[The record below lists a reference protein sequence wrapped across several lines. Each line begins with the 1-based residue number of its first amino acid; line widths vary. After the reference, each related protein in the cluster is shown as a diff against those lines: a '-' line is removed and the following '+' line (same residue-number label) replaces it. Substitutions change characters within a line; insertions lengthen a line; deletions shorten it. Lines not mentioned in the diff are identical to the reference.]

1 MVQDVFSQRQQ
12 TQAAALHSG
21 QFSAGAEILPAN
33 LVQLRTLARQL
44 PLHKQKKVL
53 NDLAASHASTIRGR
67 GLDYAEV
74 REYQA
79 GDDIRAMDWRVT
91 ARTGDA
97 HVKVFREEKE
107 RPVLLV
113 CDLRAG
119 MRFGSRRAL
128 KQVVA
133 ADLTALFA
141 WAALEH
147 GDRIG
152 ALLFNDEQ
160 ETDLRPKTGRKQ
172 VLQLLSELP
181 ALPASAAVEPQQRMQ
196 QICRHLR
203 RIARP
208 GSAIYFIS
216 DWAGFDAECEQQ
228 LHAVTRH
235 CDLVAI
241 HISDPLEAELP
252 PPGLYTLS
260 DGQQRLSLDSTTSAQ
275 RNDYHQAFS
284 DRLSLLQQQLQRI
297 KVPLITLSTS
307 DADPLPLLRQ
317 GLGLGMLSRASGGKR
332 GA

>member
-1 MVQDVFSQRQQ
+1 MRQDG
-12 TQAAALHSG
+12 H
-21 QFSAGAEILPAN
+21 FSAGAEILPAN
-33 LVQLRTLARQL
+33 LVQLRALARQL

-53 NDLAASHASTIRGR
+53 NDLAGSHASAIRGR

-97 HVKVFREEKE
+97 HIKVFREEKE
-107 RPVLLV
+107 QPGLLV
-113 CDLRAG
+113 CDLRAA

-128 KQVVA
+128 KQVLA

-172 VLQLLSELP
+172 VLQLLNELTTMAP
-181 ALPASAAVEPQQRMQ
+181 SASADPQQRMQ

-208 GSAIYFIS
+208 GSAVYFIS
-216 DWAGFDAECEQQ
+216 DWTGFDADCEQQ

-235 CDLVAI
+235 CDLVAV

-252 PPGLYTLS
+252 PPGLYSLS
-260 DGQQRLSLDSTTSAQ
+260 DGQQRLALDSTTSRQ
-275 RNDYHQAFS
+275 REEYQQAFS
-284 DRLSLLQQQLQRI
+284 LRMNSLQQQLQRL
-297 KVPLITLSTS
+297 KVPLIALSTS
-307 DADPLPLLRQ
+307 NADPLPALRQ
-317 GLGLGMLSRASGGKR
+317 GLGLGMLSRVRAEES
-332 GA
+332 

>member
-1 MVQDVFSQRQQ
+1 MRQDG
-12 TQAAALHSG
+12 H
-21 QFSAGAEILPAN
+21 FSAGAEILPAN

-53 NDLAASHASTIRGR
+53 NDLAGSHASAIRGR

-79 GDDIRAMDWRVT
+79 GDDIRAMDWRGT

-97 HVKVFREEKE
+97 HIKVFREEKE

-113 CDLRAG
+113 CDLRAT

-128 KQVVA
+128 KQVLA

-152 ALLFNDEQ
+152 ALLFNDEL

-172 VLQLLSELP
+172 VLQLLNELTTMP
-181 ALPASAAVEPQQRMQ
+181 PSASADPQQRMQ

-216 DWAGFDAECEQQ
+216 DWTGFDADCEQQ

-235 CDLVAI
+235 CDLVAV

-252 PPGLYTLS
+252 PPGLYSLS
-260 DGQQRLSLDSTTSAQ
+260 DGQQRLSLDSTTSRQ
-275 RNDYHQAFS
+275 REEYQQAFS
-284 DRLSLLQQQLQRI
+284 LRMNSLQQQLQRL
-297 KVPLITLSTS
+297 KVPLIALSTS
-307 DADPLPLLRQ
+307 NADPLPALRQ
-317 GLGLGMLSRASGGKR
+317 GLGLGMLSRVRVEES
-332 GA
+332 

>member
-1 MVQDVFSQRQQ
+1 MRQDG
-12 TQAAALHSG
+12 H
-21 QFSAGAEILPAN
+21 FSAGAEILPAN

-53 NDLAASHASTIRGR
+53 NDLAGSHASAIRGR

-97 HVKVFREEKE
+97 HIKVFREEKE

-113 CDLRAG
+113 CDLRAA

-128 KQVVA
+128 KQVLA

-152 ALLFNDEQ
+152 ALLFNDEL

-172 VLQLLSELP
+172 VLQLLNELTTM
-181 ALPASAAVEPQQRMQ
+181 ASSASADPQQRMQ

-216 DWAGFDAECEQQ
+216 DWTGFDADCEQQ

-235 CDLVAI
+235 CDLVAV

-252 PPGLYTLS
+252 PPGLYSLS
-260 DGQQRLSLDSTTSAQ
+260 DGQQRLSLDSTTSRQ
-275 RNDYHQAFS
+275 REEYQQAFS
-284 DRLSLLQQQLQRI
+284 LRMNSLQQQLQRL
-297 KVPLITLSTS
+297 KVPLIALSTS
-307 DADPLPLLRQ
+307 NADPLPALRQ
-317 GLGLGMLSRASGGKR
+317 GLGLGMLSRVRAEES
-332 GA
+332 

>member
-1 MVQDVFSQRQQ
+1 MRQDG
-12 TQAAALHSG
+12 H
-21 QFSAGAEILPAN
+21 FSAGAEILPAN

-53 NDLAASHASTIRGR
+53 NDLAGSHASAIRGR

-97 HVKVFREEKE
+97 HIKVFREEKE

-113 CDLRAG
+113 CDLRAT

-128 KQVVA
+128 KQVLA

-152 ALLFNDEQ
+152 ALLFNDEL

-172 VLQLLSELP
+172 VLQLLNELTTMP
-181 ALPASAAVEPQQRMQ
+181 PSASADPQQRMQ

-216 DWAGFDAECEQQ
+216 DWTGFDADCEQQ

-235 CDLVAI
+235 CDLVAV

-252 PPGLYTLS
+252 PPGLYSLS
-260 DGQQRLSLDSTTSAQ
+260 DGQQRLSLDSTTSRQ
-275 RNDYHQAFS
+275 CEEYQQAFS
-284 DRLSLLQQQLQRI
+284 LRINSLQQQLQRL
-297 KVPLITLSTS
+297 KVPLIALSTS
-307 DADPLPLLRQ
+307 NADPLPALRQ
-317 GLGLGMLSRASGGKR
+317 GLGLGMLSRVRVEES
-332 GA
+332 

>member
-1 MVQDVFSQRQQ
+1 MRQDG
-12 TQAAALHSG
+12 H
-21 QFSAGAEILPAN
+21 FSAGAEILPAN

-53 NDLAASHASTIRGR
+53 NDLAGSHASAIRGR

-97 HVKVFREEKE
+97 HIKVFREEKE

-113 CDLRAG
+113 CDLRAA

-128 KQVVA
+128 KQVLA

-152 ALLFNDEQ
+152 ALLFNDEL

-172 VLQLLSELP
+172 VLQLLNELTTMAP
-181 ALPASAAVEPQQRMQ
+181 SASADPQQRMQ

-216 DWAGFDAECEQQ
+216 DWTGFDADCEQQ

-235 CDLVAI
+235 CDLVAV

-252 PPGLYTLS
+252 PPGLYSLS
-260 DGQQRLSLDSTTSAQ
+260 DGQQRLSLDSTTSRQ
-275 RNDYHQAFS
+275 CEEYQQAFS
-284 DRLSLLQQQLQRI
+284 LRMNSLQQQLQRL
-297 KVPLITLSTS
+297 KVPLIALSTS
-307 DADPLPLLRQ
+307 NADPLPALRQ
-317 GLGLGMLSRASGGKR
+317 GLGLGMLSRVRVEES
-332 GA
+332 

>member
-1 MVQDVFSQRQQ
+1 MRQDG
-12 TQAAALHSG
+12 H
-21 QFSAGAEILPAN
+21 FSAGAEIQPAN

-53 NDLAASHASTIRGR
+53 NDLAGSHASAIRGR

-97 HVKVFREEKE
+97 HIKVFREEKE

-113 CDLRAG
+113 CDLRAC
-119 MRFGSRRAL
+119 MHFGSRRAL
-128 KQVVA
+128 KQVLA
-133 ADLTALFA
+133 ADLTALFG

-172 VLQLLSELP
+172 VLQLLNELTAMTP
-181 ALPASAAVEPQQRMQ
+181 SASANPQQRMQ

-216 DWAGFDAECEQQ
+216 DWTGFDADCEQQ

-241 HISDPLEAELP
+241 HISDPLDAELP
-252 PPGLYTLS
+252 PPGLYSLS
-260 DGQQRLSLDSTTSAQ
+260 DGQQRLSLDSTTSRQ
-275 RNDYHQAFS
+275 REEYQQAFS
-284 DRLSLLQQQLQRI
+284 LRMSTLQQQLQRL
-297 KVPLITLSTS
+297 KVPLIALSTS
-307 DADPLPLLRQ
+307 NADPLPALRQ
-317 GLGLGMLSRASGGKR
+317 GLGLGMLSRIRAEES
-332 GA
+332 

>member
-1 MVQDVFSQRQQ
+1 MRQDG
-12 TQAAALHSG
+12 H
-21 QFSAGAEILPAN
+21 FSAGAEILPAN

-53 NDLAASHASTIRGR
+53 NDLAGSHASAIRGR

-97 HVKVFREEKE
+97 HIKVFREEKE

-113 CDLRAG
+113 CDLRAA

-128 KQVVA
+128 KQVLA

-152 ALLFNDEQ
+152 ALLFNDEL

-172 VLQLLSELP
+172 VLQLLNELTTMAP
-181 ALPASAAVEPQQRMQ
+181 SASADPQQRMQ

-216 DWAGFDAECEQQ
+216 DWTGFDADCEQQ

-235 CDLVAI
+235 CDLVAV

-252 PPGLYTLS
+252 PPGLYSLS
-260 DGQQRLSLDSTTSAQ
+260 DGQQRLSLDSTTSRQ
-275 RNDYHQAFS
+275 REEYQQAFS
-284 DRLSLLQQQLQRI
+284 LRMNSLQQQLQRL
-297 KVPLITLSTS
+297 KVPLIALSTS
-307 DADPLPLLRQ
+307 NADPLPALRQ
-317 GLGLGMLSRASGGKR
+317 GLGLGMLSRERAEES
-332 GA
+332 

>member
-1 MVQDVFSQRQQ
+1 MRQDG
-12 TQAAALHSG
+12 H
-21 QFSAGAEILPAN
+21 FSAGAEILPAN
-33 LVQLRTLARQL
+33 LVQLRALARQL

-53 NDLAASHASTIRGR
+53 NDLAGSHASAIRGR

-97 HVKVFREEKE
+97 HIKVFREEKE
-107 RPVLLV
+107 RPILLV
-113 CDLRAG
+113 CDLRAN

-128 KQVVA
+128 KQVLA

-172 VLQLLSELP
+172 VLQLLNELTTIAP
-181 ALPASAAVEPQQRMQ
+181 SASADPQQRMQ

-208 GSAIYFIS
+208 GSAVYFIS
-216 DWAGFDAECEQQ
+216 DWTGFDADCEQQ

-235 CDLVAI
+235 CDLVAV

-252 PPGLYTLS
+252 PPGLYSLS
-260 DGQQRLSLDSTTSAQ
+260 DGQQRLALDSTTSRQ
-275 RNDYHQAFS
+275 REEYQQAFS
-284 DRLSLLQQQLQRI
+284 LRMNSLQQQLQRL
-297 KVPLITLSTS
+297 KVPLIALSTS
-307 DADPLPLLRQ
+307 NADPLPALRQ
-317 GLGLGMLSRASGGKR
+317 GLGLGMLSRVRAEES
-332 GA
+332 

>member
-1 MVQDVFSQRQQ
+1 MRQDG
-12 TQAAALHSG
+12 H
-21 QFSAGAEILPAN
+21 FSAGAEILPAN

-53 NDLAASHASTIRGR
+53 NDLAGSHASAIRGR

-97 HVKVFREEKE
+97 HIKVFREEKE

-113 CDLRAG
+113 CDLRAA

-128 KQVVA
+128 KQVLA

-152 ALLFNDEQ
+152 ALLFNDEL

-172 VLQLLSELP
+172 VLQLLNELTTMAP
-181 ALPASAAVEPQQRMQ
+181 SASADPQQRMQ

-216 DWAGFDAECEQQ
+216 DWTGFDADCEQQ

-235 CDLVAI
+235 CDLVAV

-252 PPGLYTLS
+252 PPGLYSLS
-260 DGQQRLSLDSTTSAQ
+260 DGQQRLSLDSTTSRQ
-275 RNDYHQAFS
+275 REEYQQAFNL
-284 DRLSLLQQQLQRI
+284 RMNNLQQQLQRL
-297 KVPLITLSTS
+297 KVPLIALSTS
-307 DADPLPLLRQ
+307 NADPLPALRQ
-317 GLGLGMLSRASGGKR
+317 GLGLGMLSRVRAEES
-332 GA
+332 

>member
-1 MVQDVFSQRQQ
+1 MRQDG
-12 TQAAALHSG
+12 H
-21 QFSAGAEILPAN
+21 FSAGAEILPAN

-53 NDLAASHASTIRGR
+53 NDLAGSHASAIRGR

-97 HVKVFREEKE
+97 HIKVFREEKE

-113 CDLRAG
+113 CDLRAA

-128 KQVVA
+128 KQVLA

-152 ALLFNDEQ
+152 ALLFNDEL

-172 VLQLLSELP
+172 VLQLLNELTTMAP
-181 ALPASAAVEPQQRMQ
+181 SASADPQQRMQ

-216 DWAGFDAECEQQ
+216 DWTGFDADCEQQ
-228 LHAVTRH
+228 LHSVTRH
-235 CDLVAI
+235 CDLVAV

-252 PPGLYTLS
+252 PPGLYSLS
-260 DGQQRLSLDSTTSAQ
+260 DGQQRLSLDSTTSRQ
-275 RNDYHQAFS
+275 REEYQQAFS
-284 DRLSLLQQQLQRI
+284 LRMNNLQQQLQRL
-297 KVPLITLSTS
+297 KVPLIALSTS
-307 DADPLPLLRQ
+307 NADPLPALRQ
-317 GLGLGMLSRASGGKR
+317 GLGLGMLSRVRAEES
-332 GA
+332 

>member
-1 MVQDVFSQRQQ
+1 MRQDG
-12 TQAAALHSG
+12 H
-21 QFSAGAEILPAN
+21 FSAGAEILPAN

-53 NDLAASHASTIRGR
+53 NDLAGSHASAIRGR

-97 HVKVFREEKE
+97 HIKVFREEKE

-113 CDLRAG
+113 CDLRAA

-128 KQVVA
+128 KQVLA

-152 ALLFNDEQ
+152 ALLFNDEL

-172 VLQLLSELP
+172 VLQLLNELTTMAP
-181 ALPASAAVEPQQRMQ
+181 SASADPQQRMQ

-216 DWAGFDAECEQQ
+216 DWTGFDADCEQQ

-235 CDLVAI
+235 CDLVAV

-252 PPGLYTLS
+252 PPGLYSLS
-260 DGQQRLSLDSTTSAQ
+260 DGQQRLSLDSTISRQ
-275 RNDYHQAFS
+275 REEYQQAFNL
-284 DRLSLLQQQLQRI
+284 RMNNLQQQLQRL
-297 KVPLITLSTS
+297 KVPLIALSTS
-307 DADPLPLLRQ
+307 NADPLPALRQ
-317 GLGLGMLSRASGGKR
+317 GLGLGMLSRVRAEES
-332 GA
+332 

>member
-1 MVQDVFSQRQQ
+1 MRQDG
-12 TQAAALHSG
+12 H
-21 QFSAGAEILPAN
+21 FSAGAEILPAN

-53 NDLAASHASTIRGR
+53 NDLAGSHASAIRGR

-97 HVKVFREEKE
+97 HIKVFREEKE

-113 CDLRAG
+113 CDLRAA

-128 KQVVA
+128 KQVLA
-133 ADLTALFA
+133 ADLAALFA

-152 ALLFNDEQ
+152 ALLFNDEL

-172 VLQLLSELP
+172 VLQLLNELTTM
-181 ALPASAAVEPQQRMQ
+181 ASSASADPQQRMQ

-216 DWAGFDAECEQQ
+216 DWTGFDADCEQQ

-235 CDLVAI
+235 CDLVAV

-252 PPGLYTLS
+252 PPGLYSLS
-260 DGQQRLSLDSTTSAQ
+260 DGQQRLSLDSTTSRQ
-275 RNDYHQAFS
+275 REEYQQAFS
-284 DRLSLLQQQLQRI
+284 LRMNSLQQQLQRL
-297 KVPLITLSTS
+297 KVPLIALSTS
-307 DADPLPLLRQ
+307 NADPLPALRQ
-317 GLGLGMLSRASGGKR
+317 GLGLGMLSRVRAEES
-332 GA
+332 

>member
-1 MVQDVFSQRQQ
+1 MRQDG
-12 TQAAALHSG
+12 H
-21 QFSAGAEILPAN
+21 FSAGAEILPAN
-33 LVQLRTLARQL
+33 LVQLRALARQL

-53 NDLAASHASTIRGR
+53 NDLAGSHASAIRGR

-97 HVKVFREEKE
+97 HIKVFREEKE
-107 RPVLLV
+107 RPILLV
-113 CDLRAG
+113 CDLRAN

-128 KQVVA
+128 KQVLA

-172 VLQLLSELP
+172 VLQLLNELTTMAP
-181 ALPASAAVEPQQRMQ
+181 SASADPQQRMQ

-216 DWAGFDAECEQQ
+216 DWTGFDADCEQQ

-235 CDLVAI
+235 CDLVAV

-252 PPGLYTLS
+252 PPGLYSLS
-260 DGQQRLSLDSTTSAQ
+260 DGQQRLSLDSTTSRQ
-275 RNDYHQAFS
+275 REEYQQAFS
-284 DRLSLLQQQLQRI
+284 LRMNSLQQQLQRL
-297 KVPLITLSTS
+297 KVPLIALSTS
-307 DADPLPLLRQ
+307 NADPLPALRQ
-317 GLGLGMLSRASGGKR
+317 GLGLGMLSRERAEES
-332 GA
+332 

>member
-1 MVQDVFSQRQQ
+1 MRQDG
-12 TQAAALHSG
+12 H
-21 QFSAGAEILPAN
+21 FSAGAEILPAN

-53 NDLAASHASTIRGR
+53 NDLAGSHASAIRGR

-97 HVKVFREEKE
+97 HIKVFREEKE

-113 CDLRAG
+113 CDLRAA

-128 KQVVA
+128 KQVLA

-152 ALLFNDEQ
+152 ALLFNDEL

-172 VLQLLSELP
+172 VLQLLNELTTMP
-181 ALPASAAVEPQQRMQ
+181 PSASADPQQRMQ

-216 DWAGFDAECEQQ
+216 DWTGFDADCEQQ

-235 CDLVAI
+235 CDLVAV

-252 PPGLYTLS
+252 PPGLYSLS
-260 DGQQRLSLDSTTSAQ
+260 DGQQRLSLDSTTSRQ
-275 RNDYHQAFS
+275 REEYQQAFS
-284 DRLSLLQQQLQRI
+284 LRMNSLQQQLQRL
-297 KVPLITLSTS
+297 KVPLIALSTS
-307 DADPLPLLRQ
+307 NADPLQALRQ
-317 GLGLGMLSRASGGKR
+317 GLGLGMLSRERAEES
-332 GA
+332 

>member
-1 MVQDVFSQRQQ
+1 MRQDG
-12 TQAAALHSG
+12 H
-21 QFSAGAEILPAN
+21 FSAGAEILPAN

-53 NDLAASHASTIRGR
+53 NDLAGSHASAIRGR

-97 HVKVFREEKE
+97 HIKVFREEKE
-107 RPVLLV
+107 RPILLV
-113 CDLRAG
+113 CDLRAN

-128 KQVVA
+128 KQVLA

-172 VLQLLSELP
+172 VLQLLNELTTMAP
-181 ALPASAAVEPQQRMQ
+181 SASADPQQRMQ

-208 GSAIYFIS
+208 GSAVYFIS
-216 DWAGFDAECEQQ
+216 DWTGFDADCEQQ

-235 CDLVAI
+235 CDLVAV

-252 PPGLYTLS
+252 PPGLYSLS
-260 DGQQRLSLDSTTSAQ
+260 DGQQRLALDSTTSRQ
-275 RNDYHQAFS
+275 REEYQQAFS
-284 DRLSLLQQQLQRI
+284 LRMNSLQQQLQRL
-297 KVPLITLSTS
+297 KVPLIALSTS
-307 DADPLPLLRQ
+307 NADPLPALRQ
-317 GLGLGMLSRASGGKR
+317 GLGLGMLSRERAEES
-332 GA
+332 

>member
-1 MVQDVFSQRQQ
+1 MRQDG
-12 TQAAALHSG
+12 H
-21 QFSAGAEILPAN
+21 FSAGAEILPAN

-53 NDLAASHASTIRGR
+53 NDLAGSHASAIRGR

-97 HVKVFREEKE
+97 HIKVFREEKE

-113 CDLRAG
+113 CDLRAT

-128 KQVVA
+128 KQVLA

-152 ALLFNDEQ
+152 ALLFNDEL

-172 VLQLLSELP
+172 VLQLLNELTTMP
-181 ALPASAAVEPQQRMQ
+181 PSASADPQQRMQ

-216 DWAGFDAECEQQ
+216 DWTGFDADCEQQ

-235 CDLVAI
+235 CDLVAV

-252 PPGLYTLS
+252 PPGLYSLS
-260 DGQQRLSLDSTTSAQ
+260 DGQQRLSLDSTTSRQ
-275 RNDYHQAFS
+275 CEEYQQAFS
-284 DRLSLLQQQLQRI
+284 LRMNSLQQQLQRL
-297 KVPLITLSTS
+297 KVPLIALSTS
-307 DADPLPLLRQ
+307 NADPLPALRQ
-317 GLGLGMLSRASGGKR
+317 GLGLGMLSRVRVEES
-332 GA
+332 

>member
-1 MVQDVFSQRQQ
+1 MRQDG
-12 TQAAALHSG
+12 H
-21 QFSAGAEILPAN
+21 FSAGAEILPAN

-53 NDLAASHASTIRGR
+53 NDLAGSHASAIRGR

-97 HVKVFREEKE
+97 HIKIFREEKE

-113 CDLRAG
+113 CDLRAN

-128 KQVVA
+128 KQVLA

-152 ALLFNDEQ
+152 ALLFNDEM
-160 ETDLRPKTGRKQ
+160 ETDLRPKTGRRQ
-172 VLQLLSELP
+172 VLHLLSALTAVNASP
-181 ALPASAAVEPQQRMQ
+181 AADTRQRMQ

-216 DWAGFDAECEQQ
+216 DWAGFDAECEQH
-228 LHAVTRH
+228 LHAVARH
-235 CDLVAI
+235 CDLVAV
-241 HISDPLEAELP
+241 HLSDPLEAELP
-252 PPGLYTLS
+252 PPGLYSLS
-260 DGQQRLSLDSTTSAQ
+260 DGQQRLSLDSTSNRQ
-275 RNDYHQAFS
+275 REEYQQAF
-284 DRLSLLQQQLQRI
+284 DQRLNTLQQQLLRI
-297 KVPLITLSTS
+297 RVPLISLSTS
-307 DADPLPLLRQ
+307 DADPLSLLRQ
-317 GLGLGMLSRASGGKR
+317 GLGLGLGMPSGGQR
-332 GA
+332 

>member
-1 MVQDVFSQRQQ
+1 MRQDG
-12 TQAAALHSG
+12 H
-21 QFSAGAEILPAN
+21 FSAGAEILPAN

-53 NDLAASHASTIRGR
+53 NDLAGSHASAIRGR

-97 HVKVFREEKE
+97 HIKVFREEKE

-113 CDLRAG
+113 CDLRAA

-128 KQVVA
+128 KQVLA

-152 ALLFNDEQ
+152 ALLFNDEL

-172 VLQLLSELP
+172 VLQLLNELTTMAP
-181 ALPASAAVEPQQRMQ
+181 SASADPQQRMQ

-216 DWAGFDAECEQQ
+216 DWTGFDADCEQQ

-235 CDLVAI
+235 CDLVAV

-252 PPGLYTLS
+252 PPGLYSLS
-260 DGQQRLSLDSTTSAQ
+260 DGQQRLSLDSTTSRQ
-275 RNDYHQAFS
+275 REEYQQAFS
-284 DRLSLLQQQLQRI
+284 LRMNNLQQQLQRL
-297 KVPLITLSTS
+297 KVPLIALSTS
-307 DADPLPLLRQ
+307 NADPLPALRQ
-317 GLGLGMLSRASGGKR
+317 GLGLGMLSRVRAEES
-332 GA
+332 

>member
-1 MVQDVFSQRQQ
+1 MRQNG
-12 TQAAALHSG
+12 H
-21 QFSAGAEILPAN
+21 FSAGAEILPAN

-53 NDLAASHASTIRGR
+53 NDLAGSHASAIRGR

-97 HVKVFREEKE
+97 HIKVFREEKE

-113 CDLRAG
+113 CDLRAA

-128 KQVVA
+128 KQVLA

-172 VLQLLSELP
+172 VLQLLNELTTMAP
-181 ALPASAAVEPQQRMQ
+181 SASADPQQRMQ

-216 DWAGFDAECEQQ
+216 DWTGFDADCEQQ

-235 CDLVAI
+235 CDLVAV

-252 PPGLYTLS
+252 PPGLYSLS
-260 DGQQRLSLDSTTSAQ
+260 DGQQRLSLDSTTSRQ
-275 RNDYHQAFS
+275 REEYQQAFS
-284 DRLSLLQQQLQRI
+284 LRMNSLQQQLQRL
-297 KVPLITLSTS
+297 KVPLIALSTS
-307 DADPLPLLRQ
+307 NADPLPALRQ
-317 GLGLGMLSRASGGKR
+317 GLGLGMLSRERAEES
-332 GA
+332 

>member
-1 MVQDVFSQRQQ
+1 MRQDG
-12 TQAAALHSG
+12 H
-21 QFSAGAEILPAN
+21 FSAGAEILPAN

-53 NDLAASHASTIRGR
+53 NDLAGSHASAIRGR

-97 HVKVFREEKE
+97 HIKVFREEKE

-113 CDLRAG
+113 CDLRAA

-128 KQVVA
+128 KQVLA

-152 ALLFNDEQ
+152 ALLFNDEL

-172 VLQLLSELP
+172 VLQLLNELTTMAP
-181 ALPASAAVEPQQRMQ
+181 SASADPQQRMQ

-216 DWAGFDAECEQQ
+216 DWTGFDADCEQQ
-228 LHAVTRH
+228 LHSVTRH
-235 CDLVAI
+235 CDLVAV

-252 PPGLYTLS
+252 PPGLYSLS
-260 DGQQRLSLDSTTSAQ
+260 DGQQRLSLDSTTSRQ
-275 RNDYHQAFS
+275 REEYQQAFS
-284 DRLSLLQQQLQRI
+284 LRMNNLQQQLQRL
-297 KVPLITLSTS
+297 KVPLIALSTS
-307 DADPLPLLRQ
+307 NADPLPALRQ
-317 GLGLGMLSRASGGKR
+317 GLGLGMLSRVRVEES
-332 GA
+332 